1 MHDNRLIVVNQFG
14 ALAMQLN
21 SEFDKKMTQEG
32 YENPFLRRQNLV
44 QGALKNLNKN
54 LLTDKREWLIK
65 KPLSTDTTET
75 QPQVMTS
82 GLKYISQQDYIK
94 QRDEYVTRKL
104 YEKFGLTDDLI
115 ARIKYL
121 KLEYLLEELK
131 PCLAGDRQCTF
142 LCPHYPCGEEFT
154 ENA

>member
-1 MHDNRLIVVNQFG
+1 MHDNRLIIVNQFG
-14 ALAMQLN
+14 ALAMEY
-21 SEFDKKMTQEG
+21 SSDFEKKMIQDG
-32 YENPFLRRQNLV
+32 YENPFLRKQRQA
-44 QGALKNLNKN
+44 QDALKNLNQN
-54 LLTDKREWLIK
+54 ILTDKREWLIK
-65 KPLSTDTTET
+65 KPLPVDTEEK

-82 GLKYISQQDYIK
+82 GLKYISQDDYIK
-94 QRDEYVTRKL
+94 RRDEYVTRRL

-121 KLEYLLEELK
+121 KLEYMLEELK

-142 LCPHYPCGEEFT
+142 LCPHYPCGEEFA